1 MLRLNYFSLR
11 RLSGRIFFGFMLV
24 SLLAL
29 ISGSISYILLSQTAR
44 DNTLNNRLL
53 GEYTNTVSFENMTDS
68 LEETVSDIIFN
79 GKSDLQD
86 YYKTNHMKAASDLF
100 LVEELIKQDRDAQVS
115 ALFEKLKANYTTVE
129 TDYAT
134 VLAAN
139 KPLLERQNY
148 YNQAGAKRDELRDSL
163 KDFITDRQANL
174 NKNQQEGNSFILITR
189 WTNLVLALFSF
200 ALAIILAILLTRGFV
215 RPINQLIEK
224 LRRVANGDLTE
235 QLQARGNDEVTELSV
250 IFNRSIASL
259 KLTIARIQEQ
269 ANKISATSRQ
279 INSSSVSQTNS
290 LAEQA
295 VAVTQVSATVEE
307 LSGTSQQIAE
317 SANRVATSATSA
329 LSSAEKGFETME
341 ATDQIM
347 REIRT
352 KVNQIADRIL
362 ALNSTAQ
369 RIRDITK
376 LIDNIANETHLLAL
390 NAAIES
396 AGAGAEG
403 QRFGVVASSVRKL
416 AQRSR
421 VATVE
426 IQQLVSQIQIAAGA
440 SVMATEEGMKTVALG
455 EEMLEQSLEAQQ
467 DIIEQTMKTNEL
479 ANAISLATDQ
489 QRLASSQVA
498 ATIRELSRI
507 INDISVGS
515 QQYRISV
522 VDLSNVV
529 VQINTLANAFVLEK
543 EGSYLATITPK
554 QAKNPE
560 DGDNSTEIRTEM
572 LPNPDLAPKNLA
584 TSNFNL

>member
-29 ISGSISYILLSQTAR
+29 ISGSISYILLSQTAT
-44 DNTLNNRLL
+44 DNTINNRLL
-53 GEYTNTVSFENMTDS
+53 GEYTNTVSFENITDGM
-68 LEETVSDIIFN
+68 EETVSDIIFN
-79 GKSDLQD
+79 NKGDLQD
-86 YYKTNHMKAASDLF
+86 YYKTAHMKAVSNLY
-100 LVEELIKQDRDAQVS
+100 LVGELIKQDNDIQIS
-115 ALFEKLKANYTTVE
+115 ALFEKLNTSYTAVE
-129 TDYAT
+129 ADYAT
-134 VLAAN
+134 VLDVN
-139 KPLLERQNY
+139 KPLAERQNY
-148 YNQAGAKRDELRDSL
+148 YNQAGARRDELKSSL
-163 KDFITDRQANL
+163 EDFINDRQATL
-174 NKNQQEGNSFILITR
+174 SKNQQEGNSFINITR
-189 WTNLVLALFSF
+189 WTNLGLALLSF

-235 QLQARGNDEVTELSV
+235 QLQAHGNDEITELSV

-279 INSSSVSQTNS
+279 INSSSVNQTNS

-396 AGAGAEG
+396 AGAGEEG

-455 EEMLEQSLEAQQ
+455 EEMLEQSLGAQQ

-498 ATIRELSRI
+498 DTIRELSRI

-522 VDLSNVV
+522 VDLSSVV

-543 EGSYLATITPK
+543 EPHYPATIRPNHP
-554 QAKNPE
+554 KNPE
-560 DGDNSTEIRTEM
+560 DEDNLTETPTEI
-572 LPNPDLAPKNLA
+572 LANPTLAPKNLA